1 MTYRFEPRTY
11 EYYRRKHYA
20 TGAIP
25 LNLILYGALGVML
38 VGFSV
43 GAFQW
48 WKDYKH
54 WKEVEAQVSVIQD
67 IADEATAEA
76 ERLEVIKAGQD
87 TAFADSTKILHERI
101 ASLERADAVSAVRED
116 SLTKHLADL
125 LADNPVALST
135 LQKLEQEH
143 ERRIEALQTIIFSTR
158 EEIAMLHERIA
169 TRDNIN
175 ANLWTALEAERELVE
190 VWKREAKPK
199 FWRDTGRAAYQIIGG
214 AAIGA
219 LTAVALTQ

>member
-1 MTYRFEPRTY
+1 MYCRAYWEL
-11 EYYRRKHYA
+11 
-20 TGAIP
+20 G
-25 LNLILYGALGVML
+25 LYLGGL
-38 VGFSV
+38 
-43 GAFQW
+43 QW
-48 WKDYKH
+48 WKDYRH
-54 WKEVEAQVSVIQD
+54 WKEVADQVSVIQD

-76 ERLEVIKAGQD
+76 ERLEKIKAQQD
-87 TAFADSTKILHERI
+87 SLYADSVEALHEQI
-101 ASLERADAVSAVRED
+101 AALERADAVSAVRED

-135 LQKLEQEH
+135 LDRLRREH
-143 ERRIEALQTIIFSTR
+143 DSRIEALQGIIFAKD

-169 TRDNIN
+169 TRDSIN

-199 FWRDTGRAAYQIIGG
+199 FWRDTGRAAYQILGG

-219 LTAVALTQ
+219 ITAVALTQ